1 MFIVSSVLPD
11 KYTGEGA
18 EALYVIPKFIL
29 PASIFIGFVLGFY
42 KTDKYDKEKIH
53 NKIQTQACGG
63 TLKTSRPFVGHHEIS
78 VR

>member
-42 KTDKYDKEKIH
+42 KTDKYDEEK
-53 NKIQTQACGG
+53 N
-63 TLKTSRPFVGHHEIS
+63 S
-78 VR
+78 